1 MKLKNIG
8 VGFAVGIT
16 GGMLISFL
24 NAPKSGKELQQ
35 SLKIGSNDLKS
46 QMDQLK
52 IEGEEIKNSFLK
64 TKHESSE
71 VFSTLGDEVKSM
83 ISNFQADINPNVE
96 RLQGNIEVIS
106 NKADT
111 AMSEVKGKDKDKDKK
126 DDSDNN

>member
-8 VGFAVGIT
+8 VGFAVGVT

-35 SLKIGSNDLKS
+35 SLKTGSNDLKT

-83 ISNFQADINPNVE
+83 ISNFQADINPNIE
-96 RLQGNIEVIS
+96 RLQSNIENIS
-106 NKADT
+106 NKADS
-111 AMSEVKGKDKDKDKK
+111 AVSEMTGDSKK
-126 DDSDNN
+126 DEDSKE

>member
-8 VGFAVGIT
+8 VGFAVGVT

-35 SLKIGSNDLKS
+35 SLKTGSNDLKS

-71 VFSTLGDEVKSM
+71 VFTTLGDEVKSM
-83 ISNFQADINPNVE
+83 ISNFQADINPNIE
-96 RLQGNIEVIS
+96 RLQSNIENIS
-106 NKADT
+106 NKADS
-111 AMSEVKGKDKDKDKK
+111 AVSEMTGDSKK
-126 DDSDNN
+126 DEDSKE

>member
-8 VGFAVGIT
+8 VGFAVGVT

-35 SLKIGSNDLKS
+35 SLKTGSNDLKS

-52 IEGEEIKNSFLK
+52 IEGGEIKNSFLK

-83 ISNFQADINPNVE
+83 ISNFQADINPNIE
-96 RLQGNIEVIS
+96 RLQSNIENIS
-106 NKADT
+106 NKADS
-111 AMSEVKGKDKDKDKK
+111 AVSEMTGDSKK
-126 DDSDNN
+126 DEDSKE

>member
-35 SLKIGSNDLKS
+35 SLKRGSGDLKM

-83 ISNFQADINPNVE
+83 ISNFQADINPNIE
-96 RLQGNIEVIS
+96 RLQGNIENIS
-106 NKADT
+106 NKAEA
-111 AMSEVKGKDKDKDKK
+111 AMSEAKGEDKK
-126 DDSDNN
+126 EDSDNN

>member
-8 VGFAVGIT
+8 VGFAVGVT

-35 SLKIGSNDLKS
+35 SLKTGSNDLKS

-83 ISNFQADINPNVE
+83 ISNFQADINPNIE
-96 RLQGNIEVIS
+96 RLQSNIENIS
-106 NKADT
+106 NKADS
-111 AMSEVKGKDKDKDKK
+111 AVSEMTG
-126 DDSDNN
+126 DSKNDEDSKE

>member
-35 SLKIGSNDLKS
+35 SLKRGSGDLKM

-83 ISNFQADINPNVE
+83 ISNFQADINPNIE
-96 RLQGNIEVIS
+96 RLQGNIENIS
-106 NKADT
+106 NKAEA
-111 AMSEVKGKDKDKDKK
+111 AMSEAKGEDKK
-126 DDSDNN
+126 EDSNNN

>member
-35 SLKIGSNDLKS
+35 SLKTGSNDFKT
-46 QMDQLK
+46 QFDQLK
-52 IEGEEIKNSFLK
+52 IEGEEIKNSFLQ

-83 ISNFQADINPNVE
+83 ISNFQADIQPNIE
-96 RLQGNIEVIS
+96 RLQGNIENVT
-106 NKADT
+106 NKADSAVNEMT
-111 AMSEVKGKDKDKDKK
+111 GGNS
-126 DDSDNN
+126 DDADSKE

>member
-1 MKLKNIG
+1 MNMKLKNIG

-35 SLKIGSNDLKS
+35 SLKRGSGDLKM

-83 ISNFQADINPNVE
+83 ISNFQADINPNIE
-96 RLQGNIEVIS
+96 RLQGNIENIS
-106 NKADT
+106 NKAEA
-111 AMSEVKGKDKDKDKK
+111 AMSEAKGEDKK
-126 DDSDNN
+126 EDSDNN

>member
-35 SLKIGSNDLKS
+35 SLKTGSNDLKS
-46 QMDQLK
+46 QMNQLK

-96 RLQGNIEVIS
+96 RLQENIEIIS

-111 AMSEVKGKDKDKDKK
+111 AMSEAKGKDGSDKK
-126 DDSDNN
+126 DDSDNS

>member
-8 VGFAVGIT
+8 VGFAVGVT

-35 SLKIGSNDLKS
+35 SLKTGSNDLKS

-83 ISNFQADINPNVE
+83 ISNFQADINPNIE
-96 RLQGNIEVIS
+96 RLQSNIENIS
-106 NKADT
+106 NKADS
-111 AMSEVKGKDKDKDKK
+111 AVSEMTGDSKK
-126 DDSDNN
+126 NEDSKE

>member
-1 MKLKNIG
+1 MNMKLKNIG

-35 SLKIGSNDLKS
+35 SLKRGSGDLKM

-83 ISNFQADINPNVE
+83 ISNFQADINPNIE
-96 RLQGNIEVIS
+96 RLQDNIENIS
-106 NKADT
+106 NKAEA
-111 AMSEVKGKDKDKDKK
+111 AMSEAKGEDKK
-126 DDSDNN
+126 EDSDNN